1 MQAAVSA
8 AGYDL
13 VISENAEADAIDA
26 EHRLYLDLRRRT
38 IGAWSFGLP
47 VMVLS
52 MIFHSPSQIL
62 TWILLALTLPVLY
75 WGRSFYVSGWKAV
88 KRGRANMDTLVM
100 LSTAVSFLFSLFSTI
115 YPYFWL
121 SLGLVPHV
129 YYEAVAM
136 IIAFVLSGKLLEAR
150 AKQSTSASI
159 RSLMGLQPKT
169 ARLVGKDGEEKDV
182 PIAMLL
188 PGDTVSVRPG
198 EKIPVDGT
206 VLEGGSY
213 VDESMISG
221 ESEAVKKQAG
231 DRVLAGTLNQR
242 GAFLLN
248 VQASG
253 ADTVLARMVRMVQ
266 EAQGSKA
273 PVQGVVD
280 KVSSV
285 FVPVVILLSILTF
298 VIWISVAG
306 WNMFPYALLTAVS
319 VLVIACPCAL
329 GLATPTALTVGIGKA
344 AQQHILI
351 KDAFALENMCRV
363 NAIVLDKTGTLTEGT
378 PKVVGEKLYSGFEE
392 YVSVL
397 LAAEMR
403 SEHPLAVSLSEYL
416 RQKGVKPVEISAFES
431 ITGKGVMCEYRG
443 EKFWIGSKALAEE
456 NVGVLLPDLFSI
468 YFGKGDSLV
477 AAFEVKDALKENS
490 KEAVRQLESYG
501 VEVYMLTGD
510 KESAA
515 SEIARQAGI
524 THYEWGVLPDDKE
537 RFVLDLQRR
546 GKCVAMVGD
555 GINDSQ
561 ALARADVSVAMG
573 KGTDVAMDIAMVT
586 LMNSDLALLPRAI
599 KLSRKTVGIIRENLF
614 WAFGYNVVCI
624 PIAAGVL
631 YPVGILLSPMW
642 ASAAMA
648 FSSVSVIL
656 NSLRLR

>member
-1 MQAAVSA
+1 M
-8 AGYDL
+8 
-13 VISENAEADAIDA
+13 
-26 EHRLYLDLRRRT
+26 R
-38 IGAWSFGLP
+38 
-47 VMVLS
+47 
-52 MIFHSPSQIL
+52 
-62 TWILLALTLPVLY
+62 
-75 WGRSFYVSGWKAV
+75 WKAV

-115 YPYFWL
+115 YPHFWL

-182 PIAMLL
+182 PIAMLR

-298 VIWISVAG
+298 VIWIAVAG

-392 YVSVL
+392 YVPVL

-416 RQKGVKPVEISAFES
+416 RQKGVKPIEISAFES

-599 KLSRKTVGIIRENLF
+599 KLSRKTVRIIRENLF